1 MITVAEQEMLD
12 RLLKI
17 NPQIYRQPS
26 QPLGYLVPG
35 LTTWIRKKGLQNNKH
50 IPEWVLQADAK
61 SRLAVLQGL
70 MDSDGTAL
78 KNGKLEFS
86 VVNRALA
93 DGFKMLACS
102 LGIKVNCSTSVAK
115 LNGRDCGI
123 RYRLQF
129 RTILP
134 VFRLQRKLE
143 RMRSTLRGLSLRRFI
158 VAIEPTT
165 SRMVRCI
172 TVASENS
179 LYLAGKGFIATHNSW
194 AILLESL
201 RHVIHNTGFYA
212 CYFRRN
218 ATQVRNPG
226 GLWDESMKLYALA
239 GGEPSVHS
247 LEWVW
252 PRGGRIKFSHLEYDD
267 TVLNW
272 QGSQIALI
280 CFDELTHFSASQF
293 WYMLSR
299 NRSMCGVRPY
309 VRATTN
315 PDADSWV
322 AEFISWWI
330 DQNTGLPIVER
341 GGKIRWFIRVNDAL
355 VWADSPEELKA
366 SYGDQVMPKSV
377 TFIPA
382 TIHDNKKLLES
393 DPGYMANLMA
403 LDTVERERLLDGNW
417 KIRPAAGM
425 FFKKE
430 CVRWYDH
437 KQPPQHL
444 NIYAASDYAVT
455 DGGGDYTELGIF
467 GIDPAQNIFVLDWW
481 YGQTDSS
488 VWIERQIDMIQKWKP
503 IEWIGEA
510 GVIMRAL
517 ESSINKR
524 MLERKVFCKLRWLP
538 SISNKPTR
546 ARAFQARWALGKV
559 YMPMDDQEYPTG
571 LPWAQRLLQQ
581 MDNFPTEGAHDDGVD
596 VCSLIGRTIDD
607 LFGAVPPDADAATS
621 KPDDDYGV
629 DEDDYGDWMTA

>member
-1 MITVAEQEMLD
+1 MEIKPQPGPQEMFLSTPAD
-12 RLLKI
+12 I
-17 NPQIYRQPS
+17 AIY
-26 QPLGYLVPG
+26 GG
-35 LTTWIRKKGLQNNKH
+35 AAG
-50 IPEWVLQADAK
+50 
-61 SRLAVLQGL
+61 G
-70 MDSDGTAL
+70 
-78 KNGKLEFS
+78 GK
-86 VVNRALA
+86 
-93 DGFKMLACS
+93 
-102 LGIKVNCSTSVAK
+102 
-115 LNGRDCGI
+115 
-123 RYRLQF
+123 
-129 RTILP
+129 
-134 VFRLQRKLE
+134 
-143 RMRSTLRGLSLRRFI
+143 
-158 VAIEPTT
+158 
-165 SRMVRCI
+165 
-172 TVASENS
+172 
-179 LYLAGKGFIATHNSW
+179 SW

-201 RHVIHNTGFYA
+201 RHVIRNTGFFA

-239 GGEPSVHS
+239 GGVPVAHS
-247 LEWVW
+247 LEWQW
-252 PRGGRIKFSHLEYDD
+252 TEGGKVKFAHLEHDA

-280 CFDELTHFSASQF
+280 CFDELTHFSANQF

-330 DQNTGLPIVER
+330 DQETGLPIVER
-341 GGKIRWFIRVNDAL
+341 GGKIRWFIRVNEAL
-355 VWADSPEELKA
+355 VWADTPEELKA
-366 SYGDQVMPKSV
+366 LHGDQVMPKSV

-403 LDTVERERLLDGNW
+403 LDTVERERLLGGNW
-417 KIRPAAGM
+417 KIRPAAGL

-437 KQPPQHL
+437 TKPPVYL

-488 VWIERQIDMIQKWKP
+488 VWIEKQIDMIAQWKP

-524 MLERKVFCKLRWLP
+524 MMERRVFCSLRWLA
-538 SISNKPTR
+538 SITNKPTR
-546 ARAFQARWALGKV
+546 ARAFQARWAMGKV
-559 YMPMDDQEYPTG
+559 YMPMDASEYPTG
-571 LPWAQRLLQQ
+571 LPWAQRLLHQ
-581 MDNFPTEGAHDDGVD
+581 MENFPLEGVHDDGVD
-596 VCSLIGRTIDD
+596 VCSLIGRAIDE
-607 LFGAVPPDADAATS
+607 LFGAVPPPEEEKKVVDY
-621 KPDDDYGV
+621 DDDY
-629 DEDDYGDWMTA
+629 DTDDDWKTA